1 MTDAPFALVVA
12 AESTGG
18 LVEARRSELGVTL
31 PPDVLEAIAERAA
44 QIVLERLN
52 GSAVSPWLTLAD
64 AAAYLGWSRQRL
76 YKRRDVPRYKHGGRV
91 MYRRDALDAFLESH
105 AEPRRG

>member
-1 MTDAPFALVVA
+1 M
-12 AESTGG
+12 
-18 LVEARRSELGVTL
+18 SELRVTL

-44 QIVLERLN
+44 EIVLERLD
-52 GSAVSPWLTLAD
+52 APASPWLTLAD

-91 MYRRDALDAFLESH
+91 MYRRDELDAFLEGH
-105 AEPRRG
+105 AEGRR